1 MSAIKNNK
9 NKLMKNNM
17 LNSKLKF
24 LLLSCLT
31 VFLVT
36 NSVAQNATPVAAA
49 AQQSGVSIS
58 LNVALCGIATIL
70 LFIIIILG
78 STVNTALDFYK
89 SKKEEEKNNSSS
101 TIVKTLF
108 LFGFILLFQLAF
120 SQSQLVQ
127 PVKEITNPSNMIS
140 SIYFYGFITI
150 IFVEILI
157 ILFFIGAIRFLTG
170 IEKHKKAKTEK
181 ENSSL
186 WQKINQFK
194 PLEEEDNMDTGHN
207 YDGIRELDNITPP
220 WFIAGFVASIIFAI
234 IYLYRYDVSH
244 SMPNQIQE
252 FETEMKEAKTLQ
264 DSLLKLEGNSL
275 DENTVTMLGTAEIE
289 SGQKLYIANCVA
301 CHGDKGQGGVGP
313 NITDEYWIHGGSI
326 KDVFKSIK
334 YGWQDKGMQPWKDF
348 YKPIQIAQLTSFI
361 KSLKGTNPPGAK
373 EKQGE
378 LYVEEVVASMS
389 TSDST
394 KIK

>member
-1 MSAIKNNK
+1 
-9 NKLMKNNM
+9 
-17 LNSKLKF
+17 
-24 LLLSCLT
+24 
-31 VFLVT
+31 
-36 NSVAQNATPVAAA
+36 
-49 AQQSGVSIS
+49 
-58 LNVALCGIATIL
+58 
-70 LFIIIILG
+70 
-78 STVNTALDFYK
+78 
-89 SKKEEEKNNSSS
+89 
-101 TIVKTLF
+101 
-108 LFGFILLFQLAF
+108 
-120 SQSQLVQ
+120 
-127 PVKEITNPSNMIS
+127 MIS

-194 PLEEEDNMDTGHN
+194 PLEEEDNMYTGHN

-220 WFIAGFVASIIFAI
+220 WFVAGFAVTIVFAI
-234 IYLYRYDVSH
+234 IYLYRFDIAH

-313 NITDEYWIHGGSI
+313 NLTDEYWIHSGSV

-334 YGWQDKGMQPWKDF
+334 YGWVDKGMQSWKDF
-348 YKPIQIAQLTSFI
+348 YTPTQIAQLASFV
-361 KSLKGTNPPGAK
+361 K
-373 EKQGE
+373 
-378 LYVEEVVASMS
+378 
-389 TSDST
+389 
-394 KIK
+394 